1 MTLIFTNRRRNAV
14 QHPDDV
20 SERRSRRRHLPMVI
34 IFLLLGSLFKILVTI
49 SNSVNETKH
58 PHAGRS
64 LGKDDKPGYVHDEK
78 SLHNNTD
85 LNERFNAQEQLIQS
99 ILNQIEA
106 MKGQANSTEEN
117 NQMNTGEKQAQED
130 LRKKLDEEKSKRSD
144 LENKISLF
152 DEKSKTQEQL
162 IQFLLTQMERVDVR
176 NISSTQPVA
185 VFYNVFA
192 SKIEDLDY
200 VMHDIVKEQMHMIN
214 PKLHDVYVRSIGM
227 PFSFE
232 FLLNQGNP
240 SKGDLSITRI
250 QHDSTGNEVGTLK
263 LLWDYCNLNPE
274 RSVVYL
280 HSKGSFTRN
289 ESNDQL
295 RKFLTRGALSEECA
309 NIPNSCNVCS
319 SRFSPVPHPHTSGN
333 MWLAKCSYVKNLIDP
348 LKFEEA
354 MNKLRT
360 IRRKVTRSCVGRGR
374 FAAEHWIHSHPS
386 VKPCDVSDELSF
398 VWNYDNIPKP
408 DFKIDLKPAPRFH
421 LTTYDPPNKKRAC
434 GKIGL
439 VKEDRLVE
447 YRELYGEVVPDSWWG
462 FDLFN
467 DVDVQALLRR
477 RKIKR
482 NDQENSM
489 ERSPS

>member
-1 MTLIFTNRRRNAV
+1 M
-14 QHPDDV
+14 
-20 SERRSRRRHLPMVI
+20 
-34 IFLLLGSLFKILVTI
+34 IFLLVLQNLFKILTI

-58 PHAGRS
+58 PLAGS
-64 LGKDDKPGYVHDEK
+64 LDENDKPGYVHDGK
-78 SLHNNTD
+78 SFQNNTD

-99 ILNQIEA
+99 ILTQIEA

-117 NQMNTGEKQAQED
+117 KQMNTGERQAQED

-152 DEKSKTQEQL
+152 DEKSKTQ
-162 IQFLLTQMERVDVR
+162 FLLTQMERVDVR
-176 NISSTQPVA
+176 NISSTKPVA

-280 HSKGSFTRN
+280 HSKGSFSRKK
-289 ESNDQL
+289 SNDQL

-360 IRRKVTRSCVGRGR
+360 IRRKVTRACVGRGR

-386 VKPCDVSDELSF
+386 VKPCDVSDDPSF
-398 VWNYDNIPKP
+398 VWEYQHIPKP
-408 DFKIDLKPAPRFH
+408 DFKIDLKPAPRFN
-421 LTTYDPPNKKRAC
+421 LTTYFPPNKRFC
-434 GKIGL
+434 GKFGL
-439 VKEDRLVE
+439 VKEDRLME
-447 YRELYGEVVPDSWWG
+447 YRELYGEEVPDSWWG
-462 FDLFN
+462 IDFFN
-467 DVDVQALLRR
+467 DVDVQALLRGEE
-477 RKIKR
+477 
-482 NDQENSM
+482 D
-489 ERSPS
+489 

>member
-1 MTLIFTNRRRNAV
+1 
-14 QHPDDV
+14 
-20 SERRSRRRHLPMVI
+20 MVI
-34 IFLLLGSLFKILVTI
+34 IFLLLGSLFQILTI

-58 PHAGRS
+58 PHAERS
-64 LGKDDKPGYVHDEK
+64 LLGKNDKPGYVHDEK

-99 ILNQIEA
+99 ILTQIEA

-117 NQMNTGEKQAQED
+117 KQMNTGEKQAQED

-162 IQFLLTQMERVDVR
+162 IQFLSTQMERVDVR

-185 VFYNVFA
+185 VFYNVFS

-200 VMHDIVKEQMHMIN
+200 VMHDIVKEQMHMII

-232 FLLNQGNP
+232 FLNQGNP

-274 RSVVYL
+274 KSVVYL
-280 HSKGSFTRN
+280 HSKGSFTRKKR
-289 ESNDQL
+289 NDQL
-295 RKFLTRGALSEECA
+295 RKFITRGALSEECA

-333 MWLAKCSYVKNLIDP
+333 MWLAKCSYVKNLLDP
-348 LKFEEA
+348 LKFEKA
-354 MNKLRT
+354 MNKIPR
-360 IRRKVTRSCVGRGR
+360 IRRRGFPLSCPGRGR

-386 VKPCDVSDELSF
+386 VKPCDVSDDPSF
-398 VWNYDNIPKP
+398 VWGYAHVPKP
-408 DFKIDLKPAPRFH
+408 DFKIDLKPAPRFN
-421 LTTYDPPNKKRAC
+421 LTTYFPPDRRVC
-434 GKIGL
+434 GKFGL

-447 YRELYGEVVPDSWWG
+447 YRELYGEEVPDSWWG

-467 DVDVQALLRR
+467 DVDVQALLRVEE
-477 RKIKR
+477 KE
-482 NDQENSM
+482 D
-489 ERSPS
+489 